1 MELYQWGSQLK
12 EQASF
17 INYLLSIW
25 AYDPPIPSLVVQ
37 PGDCMLLRKATLL
50 EVGVQ
55 KGSQRAGGLDSISK
69 FFFHILSLKISA
81 SQPVADQLQSRL
93 ISQASSGV
101 SSWLRY
107 SFHRAQPLPLMASLQ
122 CSTVPTLPQHTS
134 SFPKSP
140 HWLWAHKLC
149 QCPAVKLVI
158 EEDSRIQGLS
168 WCWKEEDC
176 LPTLTLP

>member
-101 SSWLRY
+101 SS
-107 SFHRAQPLPLMASLQ
+107 
-122 CSTVPTLPQHTS
+122 
-134 SFPKSP
+134 
-140 HWLWAHKLC
+140 
-149 QCPAVKLVI
+149 
-158 EEDSRIQGLS
+158 
-168 WCWKEEDC
+168 
-176 LPTLTLP
+176 